1 MNTGHSLFTHI
12 VQGIRDICQ
21 VWAREMRSVFSD
33 EGVLL
38 FFIVLPL
45 FYPLLYSWIYNNEVV
60 HKVPVAVVDYS
71 HSNDSRTFVRK
82 VDASSGVSVAY
93 YCNSLDEARSMVGHQ
108 KACGILY
115 FPSDFGLKLQRGE
128 QAHVGVYCDMS
139 LMLTYKAI
147 LQVAQAVSME
157 MGSQIQV
164 AGSNSV
170 TARDEEITT
179 SPLDIEEVP
188 IFNATG
194 GYGNA
199 ILPGVLMLILQQ
211 SLLLGIGL
219 AAGTARE
226 KNSWLD
232 LAPVY
237 RRRLGIFRIVTGK
250 SMCYFMIY
258 AVTSAYITLCVP
270 RFFHFTALA
279 QGGTLLALM
288 IPYLLAC
295 IFFGMMLSCLVR
307 YRENVMLLVVF
318 TSVPLLFMTGIS
330 WPASNIPGVWK
341 GVAMLFPSTF
351 GVRGFL
357 SINSMGGTLDDIRT
371 EYIALWIQAV
381 VYFVLACVVY
391 RMQIVKSLSGKEVLP
406 EPIDGETV
414 ISEATVENNSE
425 ICQR

>member
-1 MNTGHSLFTHI
+1 MNIAKSLFSTVRQA
-12 VQGIRDICQ
+12 VQDICN
-21 VWAREMRSVFSD
+21 VWAREMRTVFSD

-60 HKVPVAVVDYS
+60 HNVPVAVVDYS
-71 HSNDSRTFVRK
+71 HSHYSRTFIHK

-93 YCNSLDEARSMVGHQ
+93 YCNSLDEARDVVGHQ
-108 KACGILY
+108 DAYGIIY
-115 FPSDFGLKLQRGE
+115 FPADFSQKLNRGE

-147 LQVAQAVSME
+147 LQAAQAVSMQ
-157 MGSQIQV
+157 MGSKMQV
-164 AGSNSV
+164 AGSTAV

-226 KNSWLD
+226 KNSYLD
-232 LAPVY
+232 LMPVY
-237 RRRLGIFRIVTGK
+237 NHCHGIFRIVTGK
-250 SMCYFMIY
+250 AMCYFMIY
-258 AVTSAYITLCVP
+258 AVASAYITLCVP
-270 RFFHFTALA
+270 RFFHFTTMA
-279 QGGTLLALM
+279 QGAPLLALM
-288 IPYLLAC
+288 VPYLLAC

-318 TSVPLLFMTGIS
+318 TSVPMLFMTGVS

-341 GVAMLFPSTF
+341 GVAMLIPSTF
-351 GVRGFL
+351 GIKGFL
-357 SINSMGGTLDDIRT
+357 SLNSMGGTLADIRT

-381 VYFVLACVVY
+381 VYFCVACAVY
-391 RMQIVKSLSGKEVLP
+391 HIQIRRSLSAPAPLP
-406 EPIDGETV
+406 EDSPVNADG
-414 ISEATVENNSE
+414 SEVEAGN
-425 ICQR
+425 Q